1 MNEEKYIEERVGK
14 RNPFQVPEGYFDS
27 FADRMMQQLP
37 ERPVSVEASPKVRKP
52 ALTVRMRPWLYAA
65 ACALVLVVSVWM
77 WQSAPD
83 TNVATGC
90 MPLPVLWC
98 LWSVCGCGSRR
109 PIRMSPRSLQ
119 RSLLPSRSRLS
130 MRPSMRLPT
139 I

>member
-65 ACALVLVVSVWM
+65 AC
-77 WQSAPD
+77 
-83 TNVATGC
+83 

-98 LWSVCGCGSRR
+98 LWSVCGCGSRC
-109 PIRMSPRSLQ
+109 PTRMSPRSLQ
-119 RSLLPSRSRLS
+119 LSWPPSRSRLS
-130 MRPSMRLPT
+130 MRPLMRLPT

>member
-52 ALTVRMRPWLYAA
+52 ALTVRMRLWLYAA

-83 TNVATGC
+83 TNVATQPAAQLAAQQEQTVDETFDEAADY
-90 MPLPVLWC
+90 MMLDNQDIYTYLAEN
-98 LWSVCGCGSRR
+98 
-109 PIRMSPRSLQ
+109 
-119 RSLLPSRSRLS
+119 
-130 MRPSMRLPT
+130 
-139 I
+139 

>member
-65 ACALVLVVSVWM
+65 ACALVLVVRVWM
-77 WQSAPD
+77 WPSAPD
-83 TNVATGC
+83 TNVATQPAAQLAAQQEQTVDETFDEAADYL
-90 MPLPVLWC
+90 MLDNQDIYTYLAEN
-98 LWSVCGCGSRR
+98 
-109 PIRMSPRSLQ
+109 
-119 RSLLPSRSRLS
+119 
-130 MRPSMRLPT
+130 
-139 I
+139 